1 MVIDTYEA
9 FVYQIKLP
17 SIKSKRGPTFHR
29 GFVYKSS
36 WITECIEAGEVVD
49 EDNDKF
55 IAGFHKKSK
64 L

>member
-17 SIKSKRGPTFHR
+17 SIKSKRGATFHR